1 MMSQNDP
8 GVSGRPRAQTQL
20 QYLKNM
26 EKPST
31 ASNTRLD
38 ENVESSE
45 AEALTNQKVT
55 YEDVERVRIFFYFFF
70 GFYYQQNVMKLFSGT
85 S

>member
-8 GVSGRPRAQTQL
+8 RVSGRPRAQTQL
-20 QYLKNM
+20 QNLKNM

-31 ASNTRLD
+31 ASNTRLH

-45 AEALTNQKVT
+45 AEALTNQKAT
-55 YEDVERVRIFFYFFF
+55 YEDVERVRIYLFIYFFAF
-70 GFYYQQNVMKLFSGT
+70 IINKM
-85 S
+85 